1 MKHSNLI
8 VTWRWWHQ
16 ICKCA
21 TNMQYA
27 CITQNY
33 ACITQNYASFTQII
47 YAAITQSLRRKYA
60 NTLRKIRRGYANN
73 LRNNYADIT
82 QCLRKITQR
91 WLRTIRNNYANV
103 FTQTLRTFPMLTQLY
118 YADFTQM
125 IYAIHYALYAFITQI
140 IYADFTQIIYAIHYA
155 VYAIHLRKY
164 IYAITIISLRSLR
177 KYRFSLRKFTQRATC
192 WCSTKCNPPWTVK
205 RSSP

>member
-8 VTWRWWHQ
+8 VTRRWWHQ

-73 LRNNYADIT
+73 LRNNYAAIT

-118 YADFTQM
+118 
-125 IYAIHYALYAFITQI
+125 
-140 IYADFTQIIYAIHYA
+140 YADFTQIIYAIHYA

-192 WCSTKCNPPWTVK
+192 WCSTWNSSFCSLSARGHILLELEEGI
-205 RSSP
+205 RSSASCPLRKLA

>member
-1 MKHSNLI
+1 
-8 VTWRWWHQ
+8 
-16 ICKCA
+16 
-21 TNMQYA
+21 
-27 CITQNY
+27 
-33 ACITQNYASFTQII
+33 
-47 YAAITQSLRRKYA
+47 
-60 NTLRKIRRGYANN
+60 
-73 LRNNYADIT
+73 
-82 QCLRKITQR
+82 
-91 WLRTIRNNYANV
+91 
-103 FTQTLRTFPMLTQLY
+103 MLTQLY

-192 WCSTKCNPPWTVK
+192 
-205 RSSP
+205 